1 MIISLL
7 LFVLSNI
14 ILMMVYLFIVY
25 LFKSNMIT
33 ITNQLRLIDMIM
45 QKLIIE
51 AKKMP
56 KSIHILSMKE
66 TYLTIHLQELTITIQ
81 GIITLK
87 SAYYVMSKSEFIF
100 I

>member
-1 MIISLL
+1 
-7 LFVLSNI
+7 
-14 ILMMVYLFIVY
+14 
-25 LFKSNMIT
+25 MIT

-56 KSIHILSMKE
+56 KSTRILLMKE
-66 TYLTIHLQELTITIQ
+66 IYLMIHLQELTITIQ

-87 SAYYVMSKSEFIF
+87 SAYCVMSKSEVIF